1 MLMDH
6 VSWIMAQK
14 PINADWGSIKA
25 LFLSGITLVELS
37 ERFQIKL
44 GTLQSRS
51 SREGWAVP
59 SERLK
64 ASMAVPTEKS
74 TTILH
79 DIWADRAAKVR
90 ESEHSI
96 SERLTE
102 YASQMTEDQLLAKID
117 KLKIAVDMGRRA
129 TGLDKVEKE
138 QASVNIAVLG
148 DISTIGSESEYYAR
162 KASPR
167 VSTES
172 VTLLDST
179 E

>member
-1 MLMDH
+1 
-6 VSWIMAQK
+6 MAHK
-14 PINADWGSIKA
+14 PIIADWLLIRSLYLDGMQFK
-25 LFLSGITLVELS
+25 ELS
-37 ERFQIKL
+37 ERFGIAEGTIKA
-44 GTLQSRS
+44 RS
-51 SREGWAVP
+51 HREKWKVVP
-59 SERLK
+59 ERLQ
-64 ASMAVPTEKS
+64 ATLATPTEKS

-90 ESEHSI
+90 ENEHSI

-167 VSTES
+167 VFTES
-172 VTLLDST
+172 VTLPDST

>member
-1 MLMDH
+1 MLH
-6 VSWIMAQK
+6 GSWIMRQK
-14 PINADWGSIKA
+14 IVADWLLIRSLYLEGMP
-25 LFLSGITLVELS
+25 FTELS
-37 ERFQIKL
+37 ERFGVAVGTIKA
-44 GTLQSRS
+44 RS
-51 SREGWAVP
+51 HREKWNVVP
-59 SERLK
+59 ERYK
-64 ASMAVPTEKS
+64 ATAATPTEKS

-96 SERLTE
+96 SERLTD
-102 YASQMTEDQLLAKID
+102 YASQMSEDQLLAKID

-148 DISTIGSESEYYAR
+148 DISTIGSESEYYAKR
-162 KASPR
+162 SAPR
-167 VSTES
+167 VFTES
-172 VTLLDST
+172 VTLPEST